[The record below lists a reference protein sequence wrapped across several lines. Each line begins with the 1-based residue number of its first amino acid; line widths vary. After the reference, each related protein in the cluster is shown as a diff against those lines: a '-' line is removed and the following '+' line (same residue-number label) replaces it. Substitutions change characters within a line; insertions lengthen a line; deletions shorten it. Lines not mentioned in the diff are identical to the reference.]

1 MDQRYLWTG
10 VFFIGLLFATVHE
23 TWAGAA
29 SILPGERE
37 VMLPHIC
44 NGGPDLGD
52 PCTVQFMN
60 GHVVTNDC
68 PQGQCVIE
76 FLSGPGTLF
85 DATVTVIA
93 DDITPPQPPLNTRA
107 TLIAEVK
114 KNGKTHLITE
124 VTSVSIGAIAFG
136 HPVGEGFGIFSP
148 PAPTEGYLTALFLFE
163 SPTSTIA
170 QELRDLFEVTGTPVV
185 VDVKPSPI
193 LQTPHGGNGNSLG
206 SAVRFKVKMQF
217 VNQ

>member
-1 MDQRYLWTG
+1 MNVRAAFLG
-10 VFFIGLLFATVHE
+10 MSLLTAVAAPRSL
-23 TWAGAA
+23 WAGAA

-37 VMLPHIC
+37 VLLPHIC
-44 NGGPDLGD
+44 KGGPDNGD
-52 PCTVQFMN
+52 PCTVQFIN
-60 GHVVTNDC
+60 GQVVTNDC
-68 PQGQCVIE
+68 PQGKCEIE

-85 DATVTVIA
+85 NATVTVIA
-93 DDITPPQPPLNTRA
+93 DDITPPQPPLNTRV

-124 VTSVSIGAIAFG
+124 VTQVSINAIAFG
-136 HPVGEGFGIFSP
+136 HPAGEGFGIFFP
-148 PAPTEGYLTALFLFE
+148 PAPTEGWLTSLFLLE
-163 SPTSTIA
+163 SPIA
-170 QELRDLFEVTGTPVV
+170 SITQELRDLFEVTGTPVV

-193 LQTPHGGNGNSLG
+193 LQTPHNGNGDPLG

>member
-1 MDQRYLWTG
+1 MNVRA
-10 VFFIGLLFATVHE
+10 VFFGLSLITAVAAPRSI
-23 TWAGAA
+23 WAGAA
-29 SILPGERE
+29 SILPGERG

-44 NGGPDLGD
+44 NGGPDHGD
-52 PCTVQFMN
+52 LCTVQFV

-76 FLSGPGTLF
+76 FLSGPGTTF
-85 DATVTVIA
+85 NATVTVIA
-93 DDITPPQPPLNTRA
+93 DDIPSPPPPQNTRV

-114 KNGKTHLITE
+114 KGGKTHILTE
-124 VTSVSIGAIAFG
+124 TVQVSIQAIAFG

-148 PAPTEGYLTALFLFE
+148 PAPTEGYLTSLFLLE
-163 SPTSTIA
+163 SPISTLA

-193 LQTPHGGNGNSLG
+193 LQTPHNGNGDPLG
-206 SAVRFKVKMQF
+206 SAVRFKVTMRF

>member
-1 MDQRYLWTG
+1 MNSRG
-10 VFFIGLLFATVHE
+10 VFLGICLIAAVAAPRSL
-23 TWAGAA
+23 WAGAA

-37 VMLPHIC
+37 EMLPHIC
-44 NGGPDLGD
+44 KNGPDDGD
-52 PCTVQFMN
+52 PCTVQFIN
-60 GHVVTNDC
+60 GQIVTNDC

-93 DDITPPQPPLNTRA
+93 DDITPPQPPQNTRV

-114 KNGKTHLITE
+114 KGGKIHILTDT
-124 VTSVSIGAIAFG
+124 VQVSIQAIAFG
-136 HPVGEGFGIFSP
+136 HPAGEGIGIFLP
-148 PAPTEGYLTALFLFE
+148 PAPTEGWLTTLFLFE

-193 LQTPHGGNGNSLG
+193 LQTPHNGNGDSLG

-217 VNQ
+217 VSE